1 MNSRLLHHKSDTTF
15 FGAIYLLN
23 TLKKSM
29 AEIRD
34 CNYYDTVDISHI
46 ARQNDSYKYD
56 DLLIPANLT
65 GEYDFKLVSQFPR
78 QPVKKHLRGCVCNLR
93 PCIRFCC
100 PRKNML
106 EHGKCNDGLK
116 EELSMVN
123 PHLYVTLED
132 YSIDERYLTN
142 FTLIRDQFGS
152 CDEMLGVKEDE
163 YMLFE
168 NGSLYLNDDDYL
180 YGKEDYCFYPYQNI
194 SDFPNFVWLVFHNCS
209 TTPHPAAREI
219 TITSMVFYILT
230 ISVYLYVK
238 KLRNVLGK
246 CLICSLLSSFIVD
259 LGWILDESILLRDGC
274 STTGYSSYFFNIA
287 FNLWLSVISYH
298 IWNVFRSVNRND
310 PKYRFLVYSAFVW
323 LTAAI
328 PTGAIFWVNQVW
340 ERDPHK
346 WNWMPLVGYS
356 KCFVKYTSTEW
367 IYLYGPLLILSTFN
381 VIMFIL
387 IARHILK
394 VKKQLKKFS
403 NQQVS
408 TANCLQWNVPSYLE
422 FLRLS
427 VVMGVSWIMNL
438 ISYLLWPDEFWQ
450 EVLLLFDYFH
460 YSFGIVVFVLLIL
473 KRSTLTLLRDRFQV
487 TFKKKVAQK
496 AKETD

>member
-1 MNSRLLHHKSDTTF
+1 MRLFLAF
-15 FGAIYLLN
+15 FGAIYLLI

-29 AEIRD
+29 AEIPD

-78 QPVKKHLRGCVCNLR
+78 QPVNKHLRGCVCNLR

-100 PRKNML
+100 PRKKML
-106 EHGKCNDGLK
+106 EHGECNDGLK

-123 PHLYVTLED
+123 PYLYVTLED
-132 YSIDERYLTN
+132 YSIEERYLTN

-163 YMLFE
+163 YVLFE
-168 NGSLYLNDDDYL
+168 NGSLYLNEDDYL
-180 YGKEDYCFYPYQNI
+180 YGKEDYCFYPYQNLT
-194 SDFPNFVWLVFHNCS
+194 DFPNFVWLVLHNCS
-209 TTPHPAAREI
+209 TTPHPAARE
-219 TITSMVFYILT
+219 S
-230 ISVYLYVK
+230 
-238 KLRNVLGK
+238 
-246 CLICSLLSSFIVD
+246 
-259 LGWILDESILLRDGC
+259 
-274 STTGYSSYFFNIA
+274 YSSYFFNIA

-340 ERDPHK
+340 EQDPHK

-387 IARHILK
+387 TARHIVK

-403 NQQVS
+403 NQQER

-473 KRSTLTLLRDRFQV
+473 KRSTLTLLRDRIRA